1 MALHCLLE
9 GGSALLLIEHVV
21 FARLLFVQELRYDVV
36 LGLARMQADVLSLE
50 RVQLADV
57 IHLCFL
63 ILDAVALRPFLAYY
77 LCCRT
82 LLKGVTL
89 VHLDGV
95 DVHAVGHILEGRA
108 HHALGVLLQ
117 GVVVVH
123 V

>member
-21 FARLLFVQELRYDVV
+21 FARLLVVQELRYDVV
-36 LGLARMQADVLSLE
+36 LGLARMQADVLSHE

-57 IHLCFL
+57 IQRCFL
-63 ILDAVALRPFLAYY
+63 ILAAAALRLAYY

-89 VHLDGV
+89 VHLHGV

-108 HHALGVLLQ
+108 HHALGVLLH
-117 GVVVVH
+117 GVVVAH